1 MPAAGRRE
9 GKPALVKLHARV
21 KAELEEL
28 KELFGL
34 GSLNELVED
43 MLNQYKA
50 PLEEAMRVTGAS
62 TPAEAIMK
70 LIDEYKRIEGLS
82 LDGAGAALRQGRA
95 QPRLEPMP
103 RRRSGARLR

>member
-9 GKPALVKLHARV
+9 GRPALVKLHARV

-28 KELFGL
+28 KELFGF

-43 MLNQYKA
+43 MVNHYKA
-50 PLEEAMRVTGAS
+50 TLERAMRVTSAS
-62 TPAEAIMK
+62 TPAEAIAK
-70 LIDEYKRIEGLS
+70 LIDEYKRTGGLS
-82 LDGAGAALRQGRA
+82 LDGAGAASRQA